1 MKNKIINSL
10 LVLISIVALFF
21 ILMNYSKLK
30 EYKNLRNY
38 YEVEY
43 INLQLEVSK
52 SVNSRI
58 NDYAINEKN
67 INKLNSFTSL
77 NNSNNRDRH
86 NIETAMILYS
96 LDSIISSDLLG
107 KNWIQNKDKIRS
119 IFLKASKAD
128 DSLKFKDENYS
139 IKYDLNEIFEK
150 DKLTFFEWSS
160 LLDISIYYKDMMRSR
175 MGAFCMC
182 FSMYNVVGIPSK
194 QVIEVGDTVSIDWVN
209 YIVQDFIPQTY
220 TINSNYDNFL
230 VLESG
235 YNSCRM
241 CGAKENTFLL
251 QEYQIPFSEIKKD
264 KKWRSVFYF
273 RNDKLEQD
281 SVVLE
286 RELEF

>member
-10 LVLISIVALFF
+10 LILVSIVALAF
-21 ILMNYSKLK
+21 ILKSYLK
-30 EYKNLRNY
+30 VKTYEGLRADC
-38 YEVEY
+38 EVKY
-43 INLQLEVSK
+43 MDLQLEVSK

-58 NDYAINEKN
+58 NDYAINQKN

-86 NIETAMILYS
+86 NIETAMILYP
-96 LDSIISSDLLG
+96 LDSIISTDLLG
-107 KNWIQNKDKIRS
+107 KNWLQNRDKIRS

-128 DSLKFKDENYS
+128 DSLKFKDENNY
-139 IKYDLNEIFEK
+139 IRYDLNEIFKK
-150 DKLTFFEWSS
+150 DKLTFFEWSG
-160 LLDISIYYKDMMRSR
+160 LLDISIYYKDVMKSR
-175 MGAFCMC
+175 VGAFCMC
-182 FSMYNVVGIPSK
+182 FSIYSVVGIPSK
-194 QVIEVGDTVSIDWVN
+194 QIVNIGDTVFIDWIN
-209 YIVQDFIPQTY
+209 YIDTDFIPQTY
-220 TINSNYDNFL
+220 SMTSNYDNYLNF
-230 VLESG
+230 ESG
-235 YNSCRM
+235 YHHCRM

-251 QEYQIPFSEIKKD
+251 QEYQIPFSEIKKN

>member
-10 LVLISIVALFF
+10 LILVSIVALAF
-21 ILMNYSKLK
+21 ILKSYLK
-30 EYKNLRNY
+30 IKTYEGLRTD
-38 YEVEY
+38 YEVKY
-43 INLQLEVSK
+43 MDLQLEVSK

-58 NDYAINEKN
+58 NDYAINQKN

-86 NIETAMILYS
+86 NIETAMILYL
-96 LDSIISSDLLG
+96 LDSIISTDLLG

-119 IFLKASKAD
+119 IFIKASQAD
-128 DSLKFKDENYS
+128 DSLKLKDENNY
-139 IKYDLNEIFEK
+139 IRYDLNEIFEK

-194 QVIEVGDTVSIDWVN
+194 QVIEVGDTVSIDWIS
-209 YIVQDFIPQTY
+209 YINQDFIPQTY

-230 VLESG
+230 AFESG

-241 CGAKENTFLL
+241 CGDEGNTFLL
-251 QEYQIPFSEIKKD
+251 QEYQIPFSEIEKN

-273 RNDKLEQD
+273 RNDKLQQD

-286 RELEF
+286 RELGF

>member
-230 VLESG
+230 VFESG

>member
-30 EYKNLRNY
+30 EDKNLRNY